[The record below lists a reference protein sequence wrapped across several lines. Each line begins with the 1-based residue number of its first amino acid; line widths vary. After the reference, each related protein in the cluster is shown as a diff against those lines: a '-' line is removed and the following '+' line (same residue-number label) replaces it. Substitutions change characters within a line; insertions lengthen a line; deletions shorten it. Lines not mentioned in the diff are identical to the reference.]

1 MNGPQCKKDDAMKMI
16 AVFLAGTILAAPQD
30 KPAIPDYFGGNDAT
44 GQPVQCNLRSE
55 DVNGPFK
62 TCRYDC
68 GKTLTIGSRL
78 VCPFV
83 LQK

>member
-1 MNGPQCKKDDAMKMI
+1 MI
-16 AVFLAGTILAAPQD
+16 AVFLAGTILATPED

-44 GQPVQCNLRSE
+44 DQPAITQCNLSSE

-62 TCRYDC
+62 TCRTDC

-83 LQK
+83 LQR

>member
-1 MNGPQCKKDDAMKMI
+1 MKTI
-16 AVFLAGTILAAPQD
+16 ALFLAGTLLTAPED
-30 KPAIPDYFGGNDAT
+30 KPAIPDYFGGNDT
-44 GQPVQCNLRSE
+44 SGQPAITICNLNSE

-68 GKTLTIGSRL
+68 GKTLTIGERL

-83 LQK
+83 LQR